1 MKQRGIG
8 KQINGNLGNVFRR
21 TALGMLFLYFVFASY
36 YLLGIEAVVV
46 TSFFFLLA
54 QFSPFFLRMYDK
66 HKGLLKAKRTKHSS
80 PILSG
85 RKVRQCQF
93 AYRTGP
99 SKRVC
104 KNRNEEQLYEKSHH
118 MKLAVINLV
127 LTNQA

>member
-66 HKGLLKAKRTKHSS
+66 HKGLLKAKRTKHSIEPNPERS
-80 PILSG
+80 ESEAMPIRLSD
-85 RKVRQCQF
+85 R
-93 AYRTGP
+93 A
-99 SKRVC
+99 
-104 KNRNEEQLYEKSHH
+104 EQES
-118 MKLAVINLV
+118 M
-127 LTNQA
+127 